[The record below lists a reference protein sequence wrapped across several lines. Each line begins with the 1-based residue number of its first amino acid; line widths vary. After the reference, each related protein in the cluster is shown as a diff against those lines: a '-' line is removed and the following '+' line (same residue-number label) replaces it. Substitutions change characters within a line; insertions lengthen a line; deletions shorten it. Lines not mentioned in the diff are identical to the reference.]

1 MGLDSINLSLYATD
15 KSEKTGKISDKKI
28 IWFSEKIIEMDIKS
42 MFTKEPILQNQNHYF
57 FERYKISPN
66 EYIKFQN
73 EINVRN
79 VWRRVHEPV

>member
-1 MGLDSINLSLYATD
+1 
-15 KSEKTGKISDKKI
+15 
-28 IWFSEKIIEMDIKS
+28 

-79 VWRRVHEPV
+79 VWRRVHQPV